1 MKIGIEPKIW
11 KDILTVIVIALI
23 PAFAV
28 MPFEKYIPQTYLQI
42 VSHYSS
48 TLGYLCLCYEAK
60 KVECK
65 HLATVAVIVWLIMM
79 GAYTA
84 MFWNLIGT
92 KYTIK
97 GIIGGGFI
105 SEAVSVVVG
114 SLLYVTGR
122 ELKYYYK
129 YYLKGTA

>member
-11 KDILTVIVIALI
+11 KDALTVIGIAII
-23 PAFAV
+23 PAFAA
-28 MPFEKYIPQTYLQI
+28 MPFEKYIPETYLQI
-42 VSHYSS
+42 ASHYSS
-48 TLGYLCLCYEAK
+48 TLGYLWLCYKAK
-60 KVECK
+60 KVEFK
-65 HLATVAVIVWLIMM
+65 HLAAVAVIVWLIMM

-114 SLLYVTGR
+114 CLLYVTGR
-122 ELKYYYK
+122 ELRYYYK

>member
-1 MKIGIEPKIW
+1 MKTSIEPKIW
-11 KDILTVIVIALI
+11 KDVLTVIGIAII

-28 MPFEKYIPQTYLQI
+28 MPFEKYIPQTSLQI
-42 VSHYSS
+42 ASHYSS
-48 TLGYLCLCYEAK
+48 TLGYIWLCYKAK
-60 KVECK
+60 KVNFK
-65 HLATVAVIVWLIMM
+65 HLAAVAVIVWLIMM

-105 SEAVSVVVG
+105 SETVSVIVG
-114 SLLYVTGR
+114 CLIYVSGR
-122 ELKYYYK
+122 ELRYYYK
-129 YYLKGTA
+129 YYLKDTA